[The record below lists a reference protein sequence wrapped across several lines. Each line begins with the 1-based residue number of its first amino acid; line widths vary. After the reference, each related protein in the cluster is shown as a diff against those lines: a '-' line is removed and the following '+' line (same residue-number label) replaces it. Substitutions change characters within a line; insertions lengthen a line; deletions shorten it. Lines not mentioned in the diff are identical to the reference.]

1 MLTKSLPSSIRA
13 GCVAVLLA
21 LTACGGKESP
31 KPAGGGETASK
42 TTQPAAG
49 PASGAVPFISSG
61 LELGKKWTAS
71 SQKDVWQ
78 GSGKMTDGPGNL
90 PFPIFFHTQEEES
103 PWIEID
109 LETPTRVASVEV
121 LNRTDCCGE
130 RAVPLVVELSP
141 DRKTWREVAK
151 RNENFVDWKAAFSP
165 QETRYV
171 RLRVPRRTNF
181 HLERVVIH

>member
-1 MLTKSLPSSIRA
+1 
-13 GCVAVLLA
+13 VAFLLA

-31 KPAGGGETASK
+31 KPAGGSGTASK

-49 PASGAVPFISSG
+49 AASSPVPFIPSG

-71 SQKDVWQ
+71 SQREVWPA
-78 GSGKMTDGPGNL
+78 SGKMTDEPGNF
-90 PFPIFFHTQEEES
+90 PFAVFFHTQEEES

-121 LNRTDCCGE
+121 LNRTDCCGD
-130 RAVPLVVELSP
+130 RDVPLVVELSS

-151 RNENFVDWKAAFSP
+151 KNEDFVDWKATFSP

-171 RLRVPRRTNF
+171 RLRVPRRTYL
-181 HLERVVIH
+181 HLERVAIH